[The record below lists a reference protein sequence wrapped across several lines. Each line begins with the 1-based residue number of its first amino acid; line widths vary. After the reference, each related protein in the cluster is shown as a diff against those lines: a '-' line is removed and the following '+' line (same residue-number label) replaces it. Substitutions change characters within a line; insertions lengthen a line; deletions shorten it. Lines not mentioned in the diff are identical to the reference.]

1 MGNPDDE
8 MSVGAATAMTTSFTV
23 DEKCQQ
29 RDSTFV
35 CFFCFVLFCFKAEI
49 LNSESMGQ
57 GKVLHVQRVRKEHL
71 VHKIRVNSETAK
83 SEAP

>member
-1 MGNPDDE
+1 
-8 MSVGAATAMTTSFTV
+8 MTTGFTV

-49 LNSESMGQ
+49 LTVREHGTSE
-57 GKVLHVQRVRKEHL
+57 V
-71 VHKIRVNSETAK
+71 
-83 SEAP
+83 

>member
-1 MGNPDDE
+1 MGTPSDE
-8 MSVGAATAMTTSFTV
+8 MSVGGAAIAMTTGFTV

-49 LNSESMGQ
+49 LTVRARD
-57 GKVLHVQRVRKEHL
+57 KVKCDTCRGTE
-71 VHKIRVNSETAK
+71 K
-83 SEAP
+83 ST